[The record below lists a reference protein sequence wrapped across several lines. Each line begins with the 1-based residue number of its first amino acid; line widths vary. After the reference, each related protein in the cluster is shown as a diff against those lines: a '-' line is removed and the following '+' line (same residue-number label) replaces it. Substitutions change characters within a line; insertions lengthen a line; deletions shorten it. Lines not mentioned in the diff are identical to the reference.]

1 MEKKIII
8 HCNNNNWKNKKEEI
22 IIIIK
27 NSEDWS
33 NWGRKHKQ
41 KALVSFGKELQKNR
55 IFYISYIRDA
65 RTISINIKTYIFLV
79 YQLELTKTDII
90 SPHL

>member
-1 MEKKIII
+1 MENKKNI

-22 IIIIK
+22 KIIK

-65 RTISINIKTYIFLV
+65 RTISINVKTYIFLV
-79 YQLELTKTDII
+79 YQLEPTKTDIL

>member
-1 MEKKIII
+1 MKKKIII
-8 HCNNNNWKNKKEEI
+8 HCNNNNWKNKKEE